1 MRSGILCYIYPHVER
16 AFVFC
21 VIFFCVCNALWCF
34 VLFIFLL
41 FSLFRVVFYVP
52 CFHLFFI
59 FRFFETILGLRALVL
74 WIFVLYSSA
83 CVTRSGIVDFR
94 VIYFLPVLS
103 SCCMHL
109 KKTKKTGKKNMI
121 CCIFLRV
128 EHDLVLC
135 VIFFCMCNVLWC
147 FVPYFSVCGTA
158 LWYFV
163 LYFFVCVMPSGIF
176 CYTFS

>member
-1 MRSGILCYIYPHVER
+1 MDFR
-16 AFVFC
+16 
-21 VIFFCVCNALWCF
+21 VIFFCVCNALWYCGF
-34 VLFIFLL
+34 SCYIF
-41 FSLFRVVFYVP
+41 SACV
-52 CFHLFFI
+52 
-59 FRFFETILGLRALVL
+59 E
-74 WIFVLYSSA
+74 FVLYA
-83 CVTRSGIVDFR
+83 F
-94 VIYFLPVLS
+94 
-103 SCCMHL
+103 
-109 KKTKKTGKKNMI
+109 KKNKKNRKKNMI